1 MNGPVPPPRN
11 PYDDVLGHIAARRRK
26 RRAEGRRRGR
36 RSMAATAV
44 LIAALVFIAILVAGG
59 VGATVAVSNV
69 LEGVDLK
76 TMKPHYPGVTTKI
89 YDRNGNRLAQVPS
102 LQNRTPVPAVENFL
116 TNAVVNA
123 FSTNGRLRVTNVD
136 RADSILEGVITNYN
150 LQSIA
155 YDAAANI
162 RQFRLTVTLNLR
174 FRDVRRNEVL
184 FQRNGFSDR
193 ADFAVPGTVA
203 ETITTSESALQQAAT
218 DIGRSVVSFA
228 VERF

>member
-1 MNGPVPPPRN
+1 MRA
-11 PYDDVLGHIAARRRK
+11 LAAIALL
-26 RRAEGRRRGR
+26 
-36 RSMAATAV
+36 T
-44 LIAALVFIAILVAGG
+44 
-59 VGATVAVSNV
+59 ATVACAGCGYSLRGN
-69 LEGVDLK
+69 LPTHIK
-76 TMKPHYPGVTTKI
+76 TV
-89 YDRNGNRLAQVPS
+89 AVPIF
-102 LQNRTPVPAVENFL
+102 QNRTPVPAVENFL

-123 FSTNGRLRVTNVD
+123 FSANGRLRVTTVD
-136 RADSILEGVITNYN
+136 RADSILDGEITNYY

-184 FQRNGFSDR
+184 FQRTGFSDR

-218 DIGRSVVSFA
+218 EIARSVVSFA

>member
-1 MNGPVPPPRN
+1 VRAPAALA
-11 PYDDVLGHIAARRRK
+11 VLGLALALSGCGYSLRGNLPEHIK
-26 RRAEGRRRGR
+26 
-36 RSMAATAV
+36 S
-44 LIAALVFIAILVAGG
+44 
-59 VGATVAVSNV
+59 VAVPV
-69 LEGVDLK
+69 F
-76 TMKPHYPGVTTKI
+76 
-89 YDRNGNRLAQVPS
+89 
-102 LQNRTPVPAVENFL
+102 QNRTPVPAVENFL

-123 FSTNGRLRVTNVD
+123 FSTNGRLRVTSVD
-136 RADSILEGVITNYN
+136 RADSILDGEITSYL

-184 FQRNGFSDR
+184 FQRANYSDR

-203 ETITTSESALQQAAT
+203 ETITTSEVALQQAAT
-218 DIGRSVVSFA
+218 EIARSVVSFA

>member
-1 MNGPVPPPRN
+1 MRALGAFV
-11 PYDDVLGHIAARRRK
+11 VL
-26 RRAEGRRRGR
+26 
-36 RSMAATAV
+36 AAT
-44 LIAALVFIAILVAGG
+44 LAAAGCG
-59 VGATVAVSNV
+59 YSLRGNLPDHIKTVAVPV
-69 LEGVDLK
+69 F
-76 TMKPHYPGVTTKI
+76 
-89 YDRNGNRLAQVPS
+89 
-102 LQNRTPVPAVENFL
+102 QNKTPVPAVENFL

-123 FSTNGRLRVTNVD
+123 FSTNGRLRVTSVD
-136 RADSILEGVITNYN
+136 RADSVLDGEITSYM

-184 FQRNGFSDR
+184 FQRTNYADR

-203 ETITTSESALQQAAT
+203 ETITASEGALQQAAT
-218 DIGRSVVSFA
+218 EIARSVVSFA

>member
-1 MNGPVPPPRN
+1 M
-11 PYDDVLGHIAARRRK
+11 K
-26 RRAEGRRRGR
+26 RH
-36 RSMAATAV
+36 
-44 LIAALVFIAILVAGG
+44 AALVALGLALLCAGCG
-59 VGATVAVSNV
+59 YSLRGNLPDHLKTVAI
-69 LEGVDLK
+69 
-76 TMKPHYPGVTTKI
+76 PI
-89 YDRNGNRLAQVPS
+89 F
-102 LQNRTPVPAVENFL
+102 QNRTSVPAVENFL

-123 FSTNGRLRVTNVD
+123 FSTNGRLRVTSVD
-136 RADSILEGVITNYN
+136 RADAILEGEITNYS

-184 FQRNGFSDR
+184 FQRTGFADR

-203 ETITTSESALQQAAT
+203 ETISTSESALQQAAT
-218 DIGRSVVSFA
+218 EIARSVVSFA

>member
-1 MNGPVPPPRN
+1 MRA
-11 PYDDVLGHIAARRRK
+11 IAAS
-26 RRAEGRRRGR
+26 AIL
-36 RSMAATAV
+36 MAA
-44 LIAALVFIAILVAGG
+44 LAGAG
-59 VGATVAVSNV
+59 CGYSLRGNLPEHIKTVAI
-69 LEGVDLK
+69 
-76 TMKPHYPGVTTKI
+76 PI
-89 YDRNGNRLAQVPS
+89 F
-102 LQNRTPVPAVENFL
+102 QNRTPVPAVENFL

-123 FSTNGRLRVTNVD
+123 FSTNGRLRVTSAD
-136 RADSILEGVITNYN
+136 RADSILEGEITNYY

-184 FQRNGFSDR
+184 FQRTGYSDR

-218 DIGRSVVSFA
+218 DIARSVVSFA

>member
-1 MNGPVPPPRN
+1 M
-11 PYDDVLGHIAARRRK
+11 
-26 RRAEGRRRGR
+26 RA
-36 RSMAATAV
+36 V
-44 LIAALVFIAILVAGG
+44 AALAVVLVTLACAGCG
-59 VGATVAVSNV
+59 YSLRGNLPAHIKTVAV
-69 LEGVDLK
+69 
-76 TMKPHYPGVTTKI
+76 PI
-89 YDRNGNRLAQVPS
+89 F
-102 LQNRTPVPAVENFL
+102 QNRTPVPAVENFL

-123 FSTNGRLRVTNVD
+123 FSANGRLRVTTVD
-136 RADSILEGVITNYN
+136 RADAILDGEITSYV

-184 FQRNGFSDR
+184 FQRTGFADR

-218 DIGRSVVSFA
+218 DIARSVVSFA

>member
-1 MNGPVPPPRN
+1 M
-11 PYDDVLGHIAARRRK
+11 
-26 RRAEGRRRGR
+26 RA
-36 RSMAATAV
+36 
-44 LIAALVFIAILVAGG
+44 LAALAVITVTLACAGCG
-59 VGATVAVSNV
+59 YSLRGNLPDHIKTVAV
-69 LEGVDLK
+69 
-76 TMKPHYPGVTTKI
+76 PI
-89 YDRNGNRLAQVPS
+89 F
-102 LQNRTPVPAVENFL
+102 QNRTPVPAVENFL

-123 FSTNGRLRVTNVD
+123 FSTNGRLRVTTVD
-136 RADSILEGVITNYN
+136 RADAILDGEITGYV

-184 FQRNGFSDR
+184 FQRTGFADR

-218 DIGRSVVSFA
+218 DIARSVVSFA

>member
-1 MNGPVPPPRN
+1 M
-11 PYDDVLGHIAARRRK
+11 
-26 RRAEGRRRGR
+26 RAV
-36 RSMAATAV
+36 A
-44 LIAALVFIAILVAGG
+44 AALLLTAALAGAG
-59 VGATVAVSNV
+59 CGYSLRGNLPEHIKTVAI
-69 LEGVDLK
+69 
-76 TMKPHYPGVTTKI
+76 PI
-89 YDRNGNRLAQVPS
+89 F
-102 LQNRTPVPAVENFL
+102 QNRTPVPAVENFL

-123 FSTNGRLRVTNVD
+123 FSTNGRLRVTSVD
-136 RADSILEGVITNYN
+136 RADSILEGEITNYY

-162 RQFRLTVTLNLR
+162 RQFRLTITLNLR

-203 ETITTSESALQQAAT
+203 QTITTSESALQQAAT
-218 DIGRSVVSFA
+218 DIARSVVSFA

>member
-1 MNGPVPPPRN
+1 MRA
-11 PYDDVLGHIAARRRK
+11 LAALV
-26 RRAEGRRRGR
+26 
-36 RSMAATAV
+36 V
-44 LIAALVFIAILVAGG
+44 LIATLAGAGCGYSLRGNLPAHIKTIAI
-59 VGATVAVSNV
+59 
-69 LEGVDLK
+69 
-76 TMKPHYPGVTTKI
+76 PI
-89 YDRNGNRLAQVPS
+89 F
-102 LQNRTPVPAVENFL
+102 QNRTPVPAVENFL

-123 FSTNGRLRVTNVD
+123 FSTNGRLRVTSVD
-136 RADSILEGVITNYN
+136 RADSILEGEITSYL

-184 FQRNGFSDR
+184 FQRSGFSDR

-203 ETITTSESALQQAAT
+203 ETITTSEGALQQAAT
-218 DIGRSVVSFA
+218 DIARSVVSFA

>member
-1 MNGPVPPPRN
+1 MRA
-11 PYDDVLGHIAARRRK
+11 IAASVVLV
-26 RRAEGRRRGR
+26 ATLACAGCGYSLRGNLP
-36 RSMAATAV
+36 AHIKT
-44 LIAALVFIAILVAGG
+44 IAI
-59 VGATVAVSNV
+59 
-69 LEGVDLK
+69 
-76 TMKPHYPGVTTKI
+76 PI
-89 YDRNGNRLAQVPS
+89 F
-102 LQNRTPVPAVENFL
+102 QNRTPVPAVENFL

-123 FSTNGRLRVTNVD
+123 FSTNGRLRITSVD
-136 RADSILEGVITNYN
+136 RADSILEGEITNYN

-184 FQRNGFSDR
+184 FQRTGFADR

-203 ETITTSESALQQAAT
+203 ETITTSEGALQQAAT
-218 DIGRSVVSFA
+218 DIARSVVSFA

>member
-1 MNGPVPPPRN
+1 MRA
-11 PYDDVLGHIAARRRK
+11 IAA
-26 RRAEGRRRGR
+26 
-36 RSMAATAV
+36 SAV
-44 LIAALVFIAILVAGG
+44 LMATLAGAG
-59 VGATVAVSNV
+59 CGYSLRGNLPEHIKTVAV
-69 LEGVDLK
+69 
-76 TMKPHYPGVTTKI
+76 PI
-89 YDRNGNRLAQVPS
+89 F
-102 LQNRTPVPAVENFL
+102 QNRTPVPAVENFL
-116 TNAVVNA
+116 TNAVVRA
-123 FSTNGRLRVTNVD
+123 FSTNGRLRVTSAD
-136 RADSILEGVITNYN
+136 RADAILEGEITNYY

-184 FQRNGFSDR
+184 FQRTGYSDR

-218 DIGRSVVSFA
+218 DIARSVVSFA